1 MPEVQ
6 SQLRSQ
12 LQSPHPPS
20 PPAARRPP
28 LVPIAT
34 ALRESLREGY
44 GLDSLRRDVIAGVVV
59 GVVALPLSMALAI
72 ATGVGP
78 HQGLVTAIVAGGVIA
93 LTGGSRVQVSGP
105 TAAFVVILAPVV
117 AEHGPGGLML
127 ATTLAAFLLLFMG
140 IFRLG
145 RAVRLVPHS
154 VVTGFTAGIAIVIG
168 LLQLRD
174 LLGIRT
180 DAAPVELIPR
190 LVAWSEALPTAS
202 WGDATIALLT
212 FAILLGLPRLLP
224 RIPAALVAVVAAAL
238 AVLALERWMPGF
250 SAVTISDR
258 FGTAAVPSGIPQ
270 GLPQFAWPW
279 NEPGPDGTPVGISL
293 DLLRTLAP
301 AAFAIALLGAL
312 ESLLSAV
319 VSDGMTG
326 RRHDPDGE
334 LVGQGLGNLASPLFG
349 GIAAT
354 GAIARTAVNVR
365 AGAVSPIAALVHAL
379 FLLSAIV
386 LLAPWLGTLPMASLA
401 ALLVMVAWR
410 MGDFPHVARMIRD
423 APRGDAAVML
433 ACMLLTV
440 AFDMIV
446 AVTVGLAMASLI
458 FIRRMSEA
466 STVTLVSPQEAPAPA
481 TPLPSG
487 VVLYRVGGPLF
498 FGAAAKA
505 MRELERIE
513 RMRLVIL
520 DLGGVPFIDST
531 GLVNLESTVSTL
543 AGSGTAVAIVGLEPG
558 PAEVLERAMPHW
570 QERPRI
576 FRRVEDV
583 LASPGS

>member
-1 MPEVQ
+1 MPQ
-6 SQLRSQ
+6 DHPTRQPS
-12 LQSPHPPS
+12 SPEE
-20 PPAARRPP
+20 RRPD

-34 ALRESLREGY
+34 ALRDTLRTGY
-44 GLDSLRRDVIAGVVV
+44 GLDSLRRDVVAGLVV
-59 GVVALPLSMALAI
+59 GIVALPLSMALAI

-78 HQGLVTAIVAGGVIA
+78 HQGLVTAIVAGAVVA
-93 LTGGSRVQVSGP
+93 LAGGSRVQVSGP

-127 ATTLAAFLLLFMG
+127 ATMLAAVLLLLMG

-180 DAAPVELIPR
+180 DAAPVQLIPR

-202 WGDATIALLT
+202 WGDAAIALLT

-224 RIPAALVAVVAAAL
+224 RVPSALVAVAAGAL
-238 AVLALERWMPGF
+238 AVLALERWVPGF

-279 NEPGPDGTPVGISL
+279 NEPGADGAPVGVSL
-293 DLLRTLAP
+293 ELLRELAP

-334 LVGQGLGNLASPLFG
+334 LIGQGLGNLASPLFG

-365 AGAVSPIAALVHAL
+365 SGAVSPIASLVHSL

-401 ALLVMVAWR
+401 ALLVIVAWR
-410 MGDFPHVARMIRD
+410 MGDFGHVARMIRD

-433 ACMLLTV
+433 SCMLLTV

-446 AVTVGLAMASLI
+446 SITVGLAMASLI

-466 STVTLVSPQEAPAPA
+466 STVTLVSPEDPAGPVE
-481 TPLPSG
+481 PLPSG

-520 DLGGVPFIDST
+520 DLRGVPFIDST
-531 GLVNLESTVSTL
+531 GLVNLEATISSL
-543 AGSGTAVAIVGLEPG
+543 ARGGTAVAIVGLEPR
-558 PAEVLERAMPHW
+558 PTEVLARATPQW
-570 QERPRI
+570 RDQPRI
-576 FRRVEDV
+576 FRRVEDA
-583 LASPGS
+583 LAALRS

>member
-1 MPEVQ
+1 MPQ
-6 SQLRSQ
+6 DHPTRQPS
-12 LQSPHPPS
+12 SPEE
-20 PPAARRPP
+20 RRPD

-34 ALRESLREGY
+34 ALRDTLRTGY
-44 GLDSLRRDVIAGVVV
+44 GLDSLRRDVVAGLVV
-59 GVVALPLSMALAI
+59 GIVALPLSMALAI

-78 HQGLVTAIVAGGVIA
+78 HQGLVTAIVAGAVVA
-93 LTGGSRVQVSGP
+93 LAGGSRVQVSGP

-127 ATTLAAFLLLFMG
+127 ATMLAAVLLLLMG

-180 DAAPVELIPR
+180 DAAPVQLIPR

-202 WGDATIALLT
+202 WGDAAIALLT
-212 FAILLGLPRLLP
+212 FAILLGLPRILP
-224 RIPAALVAVVAAAL
+224 RVPSALVAVAAGAL
-238 AVLALERWMPGF
+238 AVLALERWVPGF

-279 NEPGPDGTPVGISL
+279 NEPGADGAPVGVSL
-293 DLLRTLAP
+293 ELLRELAP

-334 LVGQGLGNLASPLFG
+334 LIGQGLGNLASPLFG

-365 AGAVSPIAALVHAL
+365 SGAVSPIASLVHSL

-401 ALLVMVAWR
+401 ALLVIVAWR
-410 MGDFPHVARMIRD
+410 MGDFGHVARMIRD

-433 ACMLLTV
+433 SCMLLTV

-446 AVTVGLAMASLI
+446 SITVGLAMASLI

-466 STVTLVSPQEAPAPA
+466 STVTLVSPEDPAGPVE
-481 TPLPSG
+481 PLPSG

-520 DLGGVPFIDST
+520 DLRGVPFIDST
-531 GLVNLESTVSTL
+531 GLVNLEATISSL
-543 AGSGTAVAIVGLEPG
+543 ARGGTAVAIVGLEPR
-558 PAEVLERAMPHW
+558 PTEVLARATPQW
-570 QERPRI
+570 RDQPRI
-576 FRRVEDV
+576 FRRVEDA
-583 LASPGS
+583 LASLGS

>member
-1 MPEVQ
+1 VPQDHPTRQPSSPEE
-6 SQLRSQ
+6 
-12 LQSPHPPS
+12 
-20 PPAARRPP
+20 RRPD

-34 ALRESLREGY
+34 ALRDTLRTGY
-44 GLDSLRRDVIAGVVV
+44 GLDSLRRDVVAGLVV
-59 GVVALPLSMALAI
+59 GIVALPLSMALAI

-78 HQGLVTAIVAGGVIA
+78 HQGLVTAIVAGAVVA
-93 LTGGSRVQVSGP
+93 LAGGSRVQVSGP

-127 ATTLAAFLLLFMG
+127 ATMLAAVLLLLMG

-180 DAAPVELIPR
+180 DAAPVQLIPR

-202 WGDATIALLT
+202 WGDAAIALLT

-224 RIPAALVAVVAAAL
+224 RVPSALVAVAAGAL
-238 AVLALERWMPGF
+238 AVLALERWVPGF

-258 FGTAAVPSGIPQ
+258 FGSAAVPSGIPQ

-279 NEPGPDGTPVGISL
+279 NEPGADGAPVGVSL
-293 DLLRTLAP
+293 ELLRELAP

-334 LVGQGLGNLASPLFG
+334 LIGQGLGNLASPLFG

-365 AGAVSPIAALVHAL
+365 GGAVSPIASLVHSL

-401 ALLVMVAWR
+401 ALLVIVAWR
-410 MGDFPHVARMIRD
+410 MGDFGHVARMIRD

-433 ACMLLTV
+433 SCMLLTV

-446 AVTVGLAMASLI
+446 SITVGLAMASLI

-466 STVTLVSPQEAPAPA
+466 STVTLVSPEDPAGPVE
-481 TPLPSG
+481 PLPSG

-520 DLGGVPFIDST
+520 DLRGVPFIDST
-531 GLVNLESTVSTL
+531 GLVNLEATISSL
-543 AGSGTAVAIVGLEPG
+543 ARGGTAVAIVGLEPR
-558 PAEVLERAMPHW
+558 PTEVLARATPQW
-570 QERPRI
+570 RDQPRI
-576 FRRVEDV
+576 FRRVEDA
-583 LASPGS
+583 LASLGS

>member
-1 MPEVQ
+1 
-6 SQLRSQ
+6 
-12 LQSPHPPS
+12 
-20 PPAARRPP
+20 
-28 LVPIAT
+28 
-34 ALRESLREGY
+34 
-44 GLDSLRRDVIAGVVV
+44 
-59 GVVALPLSMALAI
+59 
-72 ATGVGP
+72 
-78 HQGLVTAIVAGGVIA
+78 
-93 LTGGSRVQVSGP
+93 
-105 TAAFVVILAPVV
+105 
-117 AEHGPGGLML
+117 ML

-154 VVTGFTAGIAIVIG
+154 VVTGFTAGIAVVIG

-190 LVAWSEALPTAS
+190 L
-202 WGDATIALLT
+202 
-212 FAILLGLPRLLP
+212 
-224 RIPAALVAVVAAAL
+224 
-238 AVLALERWMPGF
+238 
-250 SAVTISDR
+250 
-258 FGTAAVPSGIPQ
+258 
-270 GLPQFAWPW
+270 
-279 NEPGPDGTPVGISL
+279 
-293 DLLRTLAP
+293 
-301 AAFAIALLGAL
+301 
-312 ESLLSAV
+312 
-319 VSDGMTG
+319 
-326 RRHDPDGE
+326 
-334 LVGQGLGNLASPLFG
+334 
-349 GIAAT
+349 
-354 GAIARTAVNVR
+354 
-365 AGAVSPIAALVHAL
+365 
-379 FLLSAIV
+379 
-386 LLAPWLGTLPMASLA
+386 
-401 ALLVMVAWR
+401 VAWR

-446 AVTVGLAMASLI
+446 SVTVGLAMASLI

-466 STVTLVSPQEAPAPA
+466 STVTLVSPQEAAAPA

>member
-1 MPEVQ
+1 VPQDHPTRQPSSPEE
-6 SQLRSQ
+6 
-12 LQSPHPPS
+12 
-20 PPAARRPP
+20 RRPD

-34 ALRESLREGY
+34 ALRDTLRTGY
-44 GLDSLRRDVIAGVVV
+44 GLDSLRRDVVAGLVV
-59 GVVALPLSMALAI
+59 GIVALPLSMALAI

-78 HQGLVTAIVAGGVIA
+78 HQGLVTAIVAGAVVA
-93 LTGGSRVQVSGP
+93 LAGGSRVQVSGP

-127 ATTLAAFLLLFMG
+127 ATMLAAVLLLLMG

-180 DAAPVELIPR
+180 DAAPVQLIPR

-202 WGDATIALLT
+202 WGDAAIALLT

-224 RIPAALVAVVAAAL
+224 RVPSALVAVAAGAL
-238 AVLALERWMPGF
+238 AVLALERWVPGF

-258 FGTAAVPSGIPQ
+258 FGSAAVPSGIPQ

-279 NEPGPDGTPVGISL
+279 NEPGADGAPVGVSL
-293 DLLRTLAP
+293 ALLRELAP

-334 LVGQGLGNLASPLFG
+334 LIGQGLGNLASPLFG

-365 AGAVSPIAALVHAL
+365 GGAVSPIASLVHSL

-401 ALLVMVAWR
+401 ALLVIVAWR
-410 MGDFPHVARMIRD
+410 MGDFGHVARMIRD

-433 ACMLLTV
+433 SCMLLTV

-446 AVTVGLAMASLI
+446 SITVGLAMASLI

-466 STVTLVSPQEAPAPA
+466 STVTLVSPEDPAGPVE
-481 TPLPSG
+481 PLPSG

-520 DLGGVPFIDST
+520 DLRGVPFIDST
-531 GLVNLESTVSTL
+531 GLVNLEATISSL
-543 AGSGTAVAIVGLEPG
+543 ARGGTAVAIVGLEPR
-558 PAEVLERAMPHW
+558 PTEVLARATPQW
-570 QERPRI
+570 RDQPRI
-576 FRRVEDV
+576 FRRVEDA
-583 LASPGS
+583 LASLGS

>member
-1 MPEVQ
+1 MPQ
-6 SQLRSQ
+6 DHPTRQPS
-12 LQSPHPPS
+12 SPEE
-20 PPAARRPP
+20 RRPD

-34 ALRESLREGY
+34 ALRDTLRTGY
-44 GLDSLRRDVIAGVVV
+44 GLDSLRRDVVAGLVV
-59 GVVALPLSMALAI
+59 GIVALPLSMALAI

-78 HQGLVTAIVAGGVIA
+78 HQGLVTAIVAGAVVA
-93 LTGGSRVQVSGP
+93 LAGGSRVQVSGP

-127 ATTLAAFLLLFMG
+127 ATMLAAVLLLLMG

-180 DAAPVELIPR
+180 DAAPVQLIPR

-202 WGDATIALLT
+202 WGDAAIALLT

-224 RIPAALVAVVAAAL
+224 RVPSALVAVAAGAL
-238 AVLALERWMPGF
+238 AVLALERWVPGF

-258 FGTAAVPSGIPQ
+258 FGSAAVPSGIPQ

-279 NEPGPDGTPVGISL
+279 NDPGADGAPVGISL
-293 DLLRTLAP
+293 ELLRELAP

-334 LVGQGLGNLASPLFG
+334 LIGQGLGNLASPLFG

-365 AGAVSPIAALVHAL
+365 SGAVSPIASLVHSL

-401 ALLVMVAWR
+401 ALLVIVAWR
-410 MGDFPHVARMIRD
+410 MGDFGHVARMIRD

-433 ACMLLTV
+433 SCMLLTV

-446 AVTVGLAMASLI
+446 SITVGLAMASLI

-466 STVTLVSPQEAPAPA
+466 STVTLVSPEDPAGPVE
-481 TPLPSG
+481 PLPSG

-520 DLGGVPFIDST
+520 DLRGVPFIDST
-531 GLVNLESTVSTL
+531 GLVNLEATISSL
-543 AGSGTAVAIVGLEPG
+543 ARGGTAVAIVGLEPR
-558 PAEVLERAMPHW
+558 PTEVLARATPQW
-570 QERPRI
+570 RDQPRI
-576 FRRVEDV
+576 FRRVEDA
-583 LASPGS
+583 LAALRS

>member
-1 MPEVQ
+1 MPQ
-6 SQLRSQ
+6 DHPTRQPS
-12 LQSPHPPS
+12 SPEE
-20 PPAARRPP
+20 RRPD

-34 ALRESLREGY
+34 ALRDTLRTGY
-44 GLDSLRRDVIAGVVV
+44 GLDSLRRDVVAGLVV
-59 GVVALPLSMALAI
+59 GIVALPLSMALAI

-78 HQGLVTAIVAGGVIA
+78 HQGLVTAIVAGAVVA
-93 LTGGSRVQVSGP
+93 LAGGSRVQVSGP

-127 ATTLAAFLLLFMG
+127 ATMLAAVLLLLMG

-180 DAAPVELIPR
+180 DAAPVQLIPR

-202 WGDATIALLT
+202 WGDAAIALLT

-224 RIPAALVAVVAAAL
+224 RVPSALVAVAAGAL
-238 AVLALERWMPGF
+238 AVLALERWVPGF

-279 NEPGPDGTPVGISL
+279 NDPGADGAPVGISL
-293 DLLRTLAP
+293 ELLRELAP

-334 LVGQGLGNLASPLFG
+334 LIGQGLGNLASPLFG

-365 AGAVSPIAALVHAL
+365 SGAVSPIASLVHSL

-401 ALLVMVAWR
+401 ALLVIVAWR
-410 MGDFPHVARMIRD
+410 MGDFGHVARMIRD

-433 ACMLLTV
+433 SCMLLTV

-446 AVTVGLAMASLI
+446 SITVGLAMASLI

-466 STVTLVSPQEAPAPA
+466 STVTLASPEDPAGPVE
-481 TPLPSG
+481 PLPSG

-520 DLGGVPFIDST
+520 DLRGVPFIDST
-531 GLVNLESTVSTL
+531 GLVNLEATISSL
-543 AGSGTAVAIVGLEPG
+543 ARGGTAVAIVGLEPR
-558 PAEVLERAMPHW
+558 PTEVLARATPQW
-570 QERPRI
+570 RDQPRI
-576 FRRVEDV
+576 FRRVEDA
-583 LASPGS
+583 LAALRS

>member
-1 MPEVQ
+1 VPQDHPTRQPSSPEE
-6 SQLRSQ
+6 
-12 LQSPHPPS
+12 
-20 PPAARRPP
+20 RRPD
-28 LVPIAT
+28 LFPIAT
-34 ALRESLREGY
+34 ALRDTLRTGY
-44 GLDSLRRDVIAGVVV
+44 GLDSLRRDVVAGLVV
-59 GVVALPLSMALAI
+59 GIVALPLSMALAI

-78 HQGLVTAIVAGGVIA
+78 HQGLVTAIVAGAVVA
-93 LTGGSRVQVSGP
+93 LAGGSRVQVSGP

-127 ATTLAAFLLLFMG
+127 ATMLAAVLLLLMG

-180 DAAPVELIPR
+180 DAAPVQLIPR

-202 WGDATIALLT
+202 WGDAAIALLT

-224 RIPAALVAVVAAAL
+224 RVPSALVAVAAGAL
-238 AVLALERWMPGF
+238 AVLALERWVPGF

-258 FGTAAVPSGIPQ
+258 FGSAAVPSGIPQ

-279 NEPGPDGTPVGISL
+279 NEPGADGAPVGVSL
-293 DLLRTLAP
+293 ALLRELAP

-334 LVGQGLGNLASPLFG
+334 LIGQGLGNLASPLFG

-365 AGAVSPIAALVHAL
+365 AGAVSPIASLVHSL

-401 ALLVMVAWR
+401 ALLVIVAWR
-410 MGDFPHVARMIRD
+410 MGDFGHVARMIRD

-433 ACMLLTV
+433 SCMLLTV

-446 AVTVGLAMASLI
+446 SITVGLAMASLI

-466 STVTLVSPQEAPAPA
+466 STVTLVSPEDPAGPVE
-481 TPLPSG
+481 PLPSG

-520 DLGGVPFIDST
+520 DLRGVPFIDST
-531 GLVNLESTVSTL
+531 GLVNLEATISSL
-543 AGSGTAVAIVGLEPG
+543 ARGGTAVAIVGLEPR
-558 PAEVLERAMPHW
+558 PTEVLARATPQW
-570 QERPRI
+570 RDQPRI
-576 FRRVEDV
+576 FRRVEDA
-583 LASPGS
+583 LASLGS

>member
-1 MPEVQ
+1 MPQ
-6 SQLRSQ
+6 DHPTRQPS
-12 LQSPHPPS
+12 SPEE
-20 PPAARRPP
+20 RRPD

-34 ALRESLREGY
+34 ALRDTLRTGY
-44 GLDSLRRDVIAGVVV
+44 GLDSLRRDVVAGLVV
-59 GVVALPLSMALAI
+59 GIVALPLSMALAI

-78 HQGLVTAIVAGGVIA
+78 HQGLVTAIVAGAVVA
-93 LTGGSRVQVSGP
+93 LAGGSRVQVSGP

-127 ATTLAAFLLLFMG
+127 ATMLAAVLLLLMG

-180 DAAPVELIPR
+180 DAAPVQLIPR

-202 WGDATIALLT
+202 WGDAAIALLT
-212 FAILLGLPRLLP
+212 FAILLGLPRILP
-224 RIPAALVAVVAAAL
+224 RVPSALVAVAAGAL
-238 AVLALERWMPGF
+238 AVLALERWVPGF

-258 FGTAAVPSGIPQ
+258 FGSAAVPSGIPQ

-279 NEPGPDGTPVGISL
+279 NEPGADGAPVGVSL
-293 DLLRTLAP
+293 ELLRELAP

-334 LVGQGLGNLASPLFG
+334 LIGQGLGNLASPLFG

-365 AGAVSPIAALVHAL
+365 GGAVSPIASLVHSL

-401 ALLVMVAWR
+401 ALLVIVAWR
-410 MGDFPHVARMIRD
+410 MGDFGHVARMIRD

-433 ACMLLTV
+433 SCMLLTV

-446 AVTVGLAMASLI
+446 SITVGLAMASLI

-466 STVTLVSPQEAPAPA
+466 STVTLVSPEDPAGPVE
-481 TPLPSG
+481 PLPSG

-520 DLGGVPFIDST
+520 DLRGVPFIDST
-531 GLVNLESTVSTL
+531 GLVNLEATISSL
-543 AGSGTAVAIVGLEPG
+543 ARGGTAVAIVGLEPR
-558 PAEVLERAMPHW
+558 PTEVLARATPQW
-570 QERPRI
+570 RDQPRI
-576 FRRVEDV
+576 FRRVEDA
-583 LASPGS
+583 LASLGS

>member
-1 MPEVQ
+1 VPQDHPTRQPSSPEE
-6 SQLRSQ
+6 
-12 LQSPHPPS
+12 
-20 PPAARRPP
+20 RRPD
-28 LVPIAT
+28 LFPIAT
-34 ALRESLREGY
+34 ALRDTLRTGY
-44 GLDSLRRDVIAGVVV
+44 GLDSLRRDVVAGLVV
-59 GVVALPLSMALAI
+59 GIVALPLSMALAI

-78 HQGLVTAIVAGGVIA
+78 HQGLVTAIVAGAVVA
-93 LTGGSRVQVSGP
+93 LAGGSRVQVSGP

-127 ATTLAAFLLLFMG
+127 ATMLAAVLLLLMG

-180 DAAPVELIPR
+180 DAAPVQLIPR

-202 WGDATIALLT
+202 WGDAAIALLT

-224 RIPAALVAVVAAAL
+224 RVPSALVAVAAGAL
-238 AVLALERWMPGF
+238 AVLALERWVPGF

-258 FGTAAVPSGIPQ
+258 FGSAAVPSGIPQ

-279 NEPGPDGTPVGISL
+279 NEPGADGAPVGVSL
-293 DLLRTLAP
+293 ALLRELAP

-334 LVGQGLGNLASPLFG
+334 LIGQGLGNLASPLFG

-365 AGAVSPIAALVHAL
+365 GGAVSPIASLVHSL

-401 ALLVMVAWR
+401 ALLVIVAWR
-410 MGDFPHVARMIRD
+410 MGDFGHVARMIRD

-433 ACMLLTV
+433 SCMLLTV

-446 AVTVGLAMASLI
+446 SITVGLAMASLI

-466 STVTLVSPQEAPAPA
+466 STVTLVSPEDPAGPVE
-481 TPLPSG
+481 PLPSG

-520 DLGGVPFIDST
+520 DLRGVPFIDST
-531 GLVNLESTVSTL
+531 GLVNLEATISSL
-543 AGSGTAVAIVGLEPG
+543 ARGGTAVAIVGLEPR
-558 PAEVLERAMPHW
+558 PTEVLARATPQW
-570 QERPRI
+570 RDQPRI
-576 FRRVEDV
+576 FRRVEDA
-583 LASPGS
+583 LASLGS